1 MDNQKSLFKM
11 HSPYEP
17 KGDQVKA
24 IQDLVHNFENGQSK
38 QVLLGA
44 TGTGKTFTF
53 ANVIQKLQKKTLV
66 MVHNKTLAA
75 QLYSE
80 LKELFPENKVEYFV
94 SYFDYYQP
102 EAYIPRSD
110 TYIEKSSQI
119 NDEIEML
126 RLSTLTSLVQRDDV
140 IVVASVAAIYA
151 SVCKGDF
158 EKYTHTIK
166 VGQKISIKEL
176 RQYLVQLNYER
187 NDISLLPGTFRSKGD
202 VLDIALGYTDEYFVR
217 ISFFGDEI
225 ESIYTVTALEGKKK
239 DNLKFFNLTTANE
252 YILDRDKLE
261 VGING
266 ILDEL
271 AERVKFFNK
280 ENKFIEAQRIDQR
293 THYDVE
299 ALQEFGFCNGIENY
313 SRHLEQR
320 MPGSTPYTIFDYFK
334 SQDLSDWLLIIDE
347 SHITLPQ
354 IRGMYNTDRS
364 RKETL
369 VEYGFRLPSAL
380 DNRPLQY
387 DEFLDKIDKAVFVSA
402 TPNEWE
408 IDYSNHTI
416 VEQIVRPTGL
426 LDPIVEVRPTNNQ
439 MEDLLVELKHQK
451 EKDEKTFVTV
461 MTIRMA
467 EELTHFL
474 QERGV
479 KAAYLHNELKTL
491 ERTKIINNMRRG
503 LYDVIIGINLLRE
516 GLDVP
521 EVSLVAI
528 FDADKPGFFRSDKS
542 LIQIIGRAARNA
554 NGRVIMYGD
563 EITTA
568 MASAINETNR
578 RREIQEAYNK
588 AHGIIPKT
596 IIKPIREDVKGW
608 SNDTNVDV
616 DLFNAAQD
624 NKQREKIIAELKE
637 KMLAAANERDYESAA
652 TYRDTILELEAA
664 MKADKKR
671 NKKGK

>member
-1 MDNQKSLFKM
+1 MNKDIFNIKKPF
-11 HSPYEP
+11 EP
-17 KGDQVKA
+17 QGDQIKA
-24 IQDLVHNFENGQSK
+24 INELTENFNKGINK

-53 ANVIQKLQKKTLV
+53 ANLIQKLQKKTLV

-75 QLYSE
+75 QLYME
-80 LKELFPENKVEYFV
+80 LRELFPNNRVEYFV

-110 TYIEKSSQI
+110 TYIEKSSQT

-126 RLSTLTSLVQRDDV
+126 RLSTITSLASSEDV

-151 SVCKGDF
+151 SISKADF
-158 EKYTHTIK
+158 EKYAHKIR
-166 VGQKISIKEL
+166 VGQEITIKEL
-176 RQYLVQLNYER
+176 RQSLVKLNYQR
-187 NDISLLPGTFRSKGD
+187 NDISLTPGTFRSKGD
-202 VLDIALGYTDEYFVR
+202 VLDIALGYTDEYFIR
-217 ISFFGDEI
+217 ISFFGDQI
-225 ESIYTVTALEGKKK
+225 EEIYTASALEGKKIK
-239 DNLKFFNLTTANE
+239 SLNEFIITAATEYLADIDQIDNAVE
-252 YILDRDKLE
+252 
-261 VGING
+261 G
-266 ILDEL
+266 ILEEL
-271 AERVKFFNK
+271 KERVIYFNK
-280 ENKFIEAQRIDQR
+280 ENKLLEAQRIDQR
-293 THYDVE
+293 TRYDIE
-299 ALQEFGFCNGIENY
+299 AIQEFGFCSGIENY
-313 SRHLEQR
+313 SRFLENR
-320 MPGSTPYTIFDYFK
+320 LPGSTPYTIFDYFK
-334 SQDLSDWLLIIDE
+334 TDESNDWLLIVDE

-387 DEFLDKIDKAVFVSA
+387 DEFLNKLDKVIFVSA

-408 IDYSNHTI
+408 IDYSNNTI

-426 LDPIVEVRPTNNQ
+426 LDPKIEVRSTKNQ
-439 MEDLLVELKHQK
+439 MEDLLNELQIQK
-451 EKDEKTFVTV
+451 ENNERTFITV

-479 KAAYLHNELKTL
+479 KTAYLHNELKTL
-491 ERTKIINNMRRG
+491 ERSKIINNMRRG
-503 LYDVIIGINLLRE
+503 LYDVVVGINLLRE

-554 NGRVIMYGD
+554 NGRVIMYAD
-563 EITTA
+563 EVTTA
-568 MASAINETNR
+568 MENAIVETNR
-578 RREIQEAYNK
+578 RRLIQEKYNK
-588 AHGIIPKT
+588 EHNIVPKT
-596 IIKPIREDVKGW
+596 IIKPIREDVKGFK
-608 SNDTNVDV
+608 DDKVDV
-616 DLFNAAQD
+616 DLFNASKSVDERKA
-624 NKQREKIIAELKE
+624 IIKDLKT
-637 KMLAAANERDYESAA
+637 KMIQAANERNYELAA
-652 TYRDTILELEAA
+652 EYRDTILELEAEMDA
-664 MKADKKR
+664 EKQNLKKF
-671 NKKGK
+671 K